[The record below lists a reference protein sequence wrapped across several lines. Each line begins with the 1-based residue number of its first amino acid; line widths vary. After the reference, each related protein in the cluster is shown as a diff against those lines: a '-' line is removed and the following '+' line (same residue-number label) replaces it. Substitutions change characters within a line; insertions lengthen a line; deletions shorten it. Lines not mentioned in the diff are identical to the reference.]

1 VIPWQLALTK
11 AMSNFRQSGY
21 LIQEGSDELLL
32 REGLTQLQRG
42 EETLPVRS

>member
-1 VIPWQLALTK
+1 
-11 AMSNFRQSGY
+11 MSHFRQSGC

-42 EETLPVRS
+42 DETLPVRS